1 MILRLCSKSFKLGF
15 SSTWA
20 KNFQMYML
28 GFKKAD
34 KWEIKLPTFVES
46 WRKQGSSRITSTSAS
61 LTIVKSLTVWITANW
76 KILKE
81 VGVADHITYLLR
93 NMYVGQEVAVRILR
107 GTTVQNWERS
117 TSRLYIT
124 ILFIYFTFRLHHV
137 KCRAGWSTSWNQ
149 DCQEKY

>member
-1 MILRLCSKSFKLGF
+1 MQI
-15 SSTWA
+15 
-20 KNFQMYML
+20 KNFQVYKL
-28 GFKKAD
+28 GLEKAEES
-34 KWEIKLPTFVES
+34 EIKLPTFVES

-137 KCRAGWSTSWNQ
+137 KCRAG
-149 DCQEKY
+149 